1 MKKTFALLCA
11 AVVTVMTLGVSLPAT
26 AASRQSQFG
35 PAAHHRVPF
44 EAHGNYAYYNG
55 HRGDRQI
62 HAEGGVG
69 EPPHGRGF
77 GPHLVGRDVLHH
89 RLAQAGVE

>member
-11 AVVTVMTLGVSLPAT
+11 AAVTVTTLGVSLPAT

-55 HRGDRQI
+55 HRGDRHFHRGWRQYNGYWFPPAAFI
-62 HAEGGVG
+62 GAAIGGAILG
-69 EPPHGRGF
+69 GMM
-77 GPHLVGRDVLHH
+77 LVR
-89 RLAQAGVE
+89 